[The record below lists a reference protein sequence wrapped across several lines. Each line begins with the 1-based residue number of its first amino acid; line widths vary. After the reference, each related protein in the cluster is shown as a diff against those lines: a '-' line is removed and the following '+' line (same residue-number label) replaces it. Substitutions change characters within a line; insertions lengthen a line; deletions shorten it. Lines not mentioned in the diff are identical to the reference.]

1 MNNKRGFT
9 LIEVISVLAIMGLLA
24 TIIVASYM
32 TLIKSSRKGLNEEQ
46 KSRLVEVAK
55 NVSLNNKTCL
65 ELAKNARPV
74 DSEKEELYKFWKDAG
89 YKTFGRFSKEHICI
103 ELEEKEDKYFYQY
116 YVYYKQGCYTGT
128 CHWYERDY
136 VNNNISNKELG
147 HHIIEQMNS
156 VKGQSFK
163 KWTKYI
169 WDGST
174 WINNKT
180 KK

>member
-1 MNNKRGFT
+1 MGKLISIYNNPQRGYVFCAST
-9 LIEVISVLAIMGLLA
+9 TILNKKLHTNVRPIIMLPLEEISEENIGKCIRE
-24 TIIVASYM
+24 TI
-32 TLIKSSRKGLNEEQ
+32 
-46 KSRLVEVAK
+46 
-55 NVSLNNKTCL
+55 

-74 DSEKEELYKFWKDAG
+74 DSEKEELYEFWKDAG

-174 WINNKT
+174 WINT
-180 KK
+180 KKKK